1 MKKSHKRFSA
11 SEPIFFSKVFLQ
23 FGQLEG
29 KLGWTKKAT
38 LSNWVLWMPL
48 NTSIFGARSPS
59 GLVRCIFHHCAA
71 HFTGISARRRAPMT
85 HLDKA
90 EEGVVLDTT
99 LPKVFAGL
107 P

>member
-1 MKKSHKRFSA
+1 MDKKSNFVELGSLVASQHKYIWS
-11 SEPIFFSKVFLQ
+11 
-23 FGQLEG
+23 
-29 KLGWTKKAT
+29 TH
-38 LSNWVLWMPL
+38 
-48 NTSIFGARSPS
+48 PS

-85 HLDKA
+85 HLDKS
-90 EEGVVLDTT
+90 EEGVVLHTT

>member
-1 MKKSHKRFSA
+1 MDGQKKQLCRIGFFGYLSTQG
-11 SEPIFFSKVFLQ
+11 IFD
-23 FGQLEG
+23 
-29 KLGWTKKAT
+29 
-38 LSNWVLWMPL
+38 
-48 NTSIFGARSPS
+48 ARSPF

-85 HLDKA
+85 HLDQA
-90 EEGVVLDTT
+90 EEGVVLDTA